1 MTTKPLTIIG
11 SYDRRTSV
19 GTISAP
25 DAHKIAKRSRTGKS
39 DISAVDAIA
48 IAASHGLTI
57 AGAKPSLQLLREG
70 MPVRTFPYALNT
82 YKDIKAYCE
91 QIASQKRQAEL
102 NAKSDRQV
110 CAEAQAAK
118 SFIFS

>member
-1 MTTKPLTIIG
+1 MTTKPLTFIG
-11 SYDRRTSV
+11 AIDRRTSV
-19 GTISAP
+19 GTISAL
-25 DAHKIAKRSRTGKS
+25 DAHKMAKRSRTKS

-57 AGAKPSLQLLREG
+57 AGAKPSLQLLKDG
-70 MPVRTFPYALNT
+70 QPVRTFPYALNT

-91 QIASQKRQAEL
+91 QIAVQKRQAEL
-102 NAKSDRQV
+102 SAKSDRQV